1 MLQGAVSDGRLP
13 SCLDIFLT
21 FFNGQRCQQPV
32 DKKNVFKRATMPKN
46 VVNSLLLV
54 CNIWIEGENIFEFVE
69 VFHLRGSL
77 ASAFP
82 RTTVRMDADGSDS
95 HWFGEMTL
103 GLGRPIVNSRD
114 SRIHSRINQTD
125 YHTNDIPFHHI
136 RTRPNLR
143 PPMYVRV
150 FDLQD

>member
-32 DKKNVFKRATMPKN
+32 DKKNVFKRAAMPKN

-95 HWFGEMTL
+95 HWLGEMYLNKRERFISHVT
-103 GLGRPIVNSRD
+103 SY
-114 SRIHSRINQTD
+114 T
-125 YHTNDIPFHHI
+125 T
-136 RTRPNLR
+136 
-143 PPMYVRV
+143 VR
-150 FDLQD
+150 FLIWR